1 MSLWLFI
8 LTYVFALCALII
20 VLLGLLFIADTL
32 RRGLPYAFYKM
43 LHEIPAIAKGAPMVI
58 LIAIMVLVS
67 WACTMFTDS
76 TAAQFI
82 ISIVLGFAIFW
93 LLAKPIFA
101 SFDRLKQHV
110 NEQWDLH
117 PEWHKE

>member
-1 MSLWLFI
+1 MSIWILFG
-8 LTYVFALCALII
+8 TYALALLALII
-20 VLLGLLFIADTL
+20 VLLGLLFIFDAL
-32 RRGLPYAFYKM
+32 ARGVPYAFYKM
-43 LHEIPAIAKGAPMVI
+43 LRDIPAITKGAPMII

-76 TAAQFI
+76 AVAQFI

-101 SFDRLKQHV
+101 SFNRLKQHV

-117 PEWHKE
+117 PEWHK